1 MKILVATD
9 KPFAPVAV
17 NQIREVAVKAGHTLA
32 LLEKYKTPQELYD
45 AAADADAMIVRS
57 DIVDEA
63 VIAAAAKLRIVVRAG
78 AGYDNLD
85 LNACTARNVVAMN
98 TPGQNSNAVAELA
111 FGMMVYSARGGF
123 DGKTG
128 SELQGK
134 SLGLHAFG
142 NVGKCMARIAS
153 GFGMMCYAYDPF
165 IEKKAMTEA
174 GVTPVDTLEELYTT
188 CQYVSLHI
196 PANDKTKNS
205 IGEKLLS
212 LMPAGAVLVNT
223 ARKEVINEEELVLV
237 MERRSDL
244 KYLSDIAPDNAAI
257 FAEKYP
263 GRYFFTPKKMG
274 AQTEEANINAGVA
287 AAKQI
292 VAFFATG
299 DETCRVNKHK

>member
-9 KPFAPVAV
+9 KPFAS
-17 NQIREVAVKAGHTLA
+17 VAVKQIRGVVENGGHQLA
-32 LLEKYKTPQELYD
+32 LLEKYKTPLELHE
-45 AAADADAMIVRS
+45 AVRDADALIVRS
-57 DIVDEA
+57 DIIDAA
-63 VIAAAAKLRIVVRAG
+63 VVAAAPGLKIVVRAG

-85 LNACTARNVVAMN
+85 LEACSARGIVAMN

-111 FGMMVYSARGGF
+111 FGMMLYSARGGF

-128 SELQGK
+128 SELLGK

-142 NVGKCMARIAS
+142 NVGRCMAKIAH
-153 GFGMMCYAYDPF
+153 GLGMDVIAFDPYVDSAVMK
-165 IEKKAMTEA
+165 ES
-174 GVTPVDTLEELYTT
+174 GVTKVETVEELYRK

-196 PANDKTKNS
+196 PANDKTKKS

-223 ARKEVINEEELVLV
+223 ARKEVISEDELVKV
-237 MERRSDL
+237 MESRPDL
-244 KYLSDIAPDNAAI
+244 RYLSDIEPDNAAL
-257 FAEKYP
+257 FVEKFP

-292 VAFFATG
+292 VDFFATG
-299 DETCRVNKHK
+299 NETFRVNKTK